1 MPKENSK
8 VRVPEF
14 DLESI
19 GPNTEKLR
27 EKKSCGSKVVI
38 IGMPGT
44 GKSTIIDSILY
55 EKKHILPCGI
65 VMCGTESDT
74 GFYKKRFPP
83 LFIYTE
89 YNEDVLIKL
98 KERQEISKRY
108 LENPSSVVIIDDC
121 TDDPKVLKRPIF
133 QNWFKNGRHKQTLFI
148 LSLQY
153 CMDVLPSIRTAID
166 VVFILRETNLVTRKK
181 LWLNFAGC
189 IPDFESFCEIMDQ
202 VTGDRTALVINNTI
216 DTNDWKQ
223 KIFWYKAD
231 PNKLRDYTIGC
242 EEFWKYSTIR
252 CKESAEYE

>member
-1 MPKENSK
+1 MPKENNQK
-8 VRVPEF
+8 IRIPEF
-14 DLESI
+14 DLETF
-19 GPNTEKLR
+19 GPTIEKL
-27 EKKSCGSKVVI
+27 KAKQSCGSKVVI

-55 EKKHILPCGI
+55 EKKHIIPCGV

-89 YNEDVLIKL
+89 YREDILVNL
-98 KERQEISKRY
+98 KERQELAKKY
-108 LENPSSVVIIDDC
+108 LDNPSFVTIIDDC
-121 TDDPKVLKRPIF
+121 TEDPKVLKKPIM
-133 QNWFKNGRHKQTLFI
+133 QYWFKNGRHKQNLLI

-153 CMDVLPSIRTAID
+153 CMDVLPSIRTTID
-166 VVFILRETNLVTRKK
+166 VAFILRETNLVTRKK

-189 IPDFESFCEIMDQ
+189 IPDFQTFCEIMDQ

-216 DTNDWKQ
+216 DTNRWEE

-231 PNKLRDYTIGC
+231 PTKLRDYTIGSQD
-242 EEFWKYSTIR
+242 FWNFSALR
-252 CKESAEYE
+252 CKDEQE